1 MLRLSYN
8 STLLDEYNDYETIKN
23 IQDISNINNLKN
35 NITGELFWN
44 IKTGNMIQIL
54 EGDILKVNKLF
65 EKIKK
70 DIRHAN
76 CKLMECNEITD
87 RVYQK
92 WNCNIA
98 KPSIN
103 ITFNDFEPLCFIGKG
118 GFANVILMKNNLTK
132 KKHAV
137 KIISKT
143 NLSKK
148 KMNMILNEKII
159 LQKLNNPFIIKLN
172 YHFQDPLSFYLVLEY
187 VNGGDLYNL
196 LHNNKN
202 FLGNLTIL
210 KYYFNQLII
219 AIDYLHKHNII
230 HGDIKLENILL
241 TKAGIIKL
249 ADFGSAIYSGNLNK
263 NIKSLSG
270 HTVIYLSPEQINYNI
285 KHFSNDIWSLALIL
299 YEIYYL
305 YLPWNSYDDIKNL
318 FNLINFTDIKLNT
331 TDEELNNL
339 FINMTIKEPHVE
351 RFTSTQILNDNYF
364 KNVDFNNITNIPDI
378 LLDPE
383 NIIYKSPKNKN
394 YYRGLTTIENN
405 IDIIQ
410 NK

>member
-8 STLLDEYNDYETIKN
+8 STLLDEYNNYETIKC
-23 IQDISNINNLKN
+23 IQDKSCINNLEN
-35 NITGELFWN
+35 NISGELFWN
-44 IKTGNMIQIL
+44 IKTGNIIQIL
-54 EGDILKVNKLF
+54 EGDVLKINELY

-70 DIRHAN
+70 DTRHIK

-87 RVYQK
+87 RVYQG
-92 WNCNIA
+92 WNCNIV
-98 KPSIN
+98 KTSIN
-103 ITFNDFEPLCFIGKG
+103 ITFNDFEPLYFIGKG

-137 KIISKT
+137 KMISKI
-143 NLSKK
+143 NLSEK
-148 KMNMILNEKII
+148 KMSMVLSEKII

-219 AIDYLHKHNII
+219 AIDYLHKNNII

-241 TKAGIIKL
+241 TKSGIIKL
-249 ADFGSAIYSGNLNK
+249 ADFGSSIYSCNLNEK
-263 NIKSLSG
+263 IKSFSG
-270 HTVIYLSPEQINYNI
+270 HTVIYLSPEQIIYKTKN
-285 KHFSNDIWSLALIL
+285 FSNDIWALALIL

-305 YLPWNSYDDIKNL
+305 YLPWNSYDNIRDL
-318 FNLINFTDIKLNT
+318 FILINSTDIKLNT

-339 FINMTIKEPHVE
+339 FINMTIKEPYTE
-351 RFTSTQILNDNYF
+351 RFTSAQILNDNYF
-364 KNVDFNNITNIPDI
+364 KKVDFNNITNVPNI

-394 YYRGLTTIENN
+394 YYRGLTTINDN
-405 IDIIQ
+405 I
-410 NK
+410 